1 MFNEHVA
8 EMTRCLPN
16 RNGVYEY
23 ETQFNLKCACETKH
37 INLIITVLV

>member
-8 EMTRCLPN
+8 EMTRCLLN

-23 ETQFNLKCACETKH
+23 ETQFNLKCETKH
-37 INLIITVLV
+37 IHLIIIVLV